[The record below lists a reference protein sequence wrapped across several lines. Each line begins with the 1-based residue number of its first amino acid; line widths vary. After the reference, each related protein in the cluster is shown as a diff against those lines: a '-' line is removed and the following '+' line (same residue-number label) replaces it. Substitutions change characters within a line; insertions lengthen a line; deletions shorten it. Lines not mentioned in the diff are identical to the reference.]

1 MIDRNLL
8 RAKIV
13 ERGYTQE
20 RLAKEM
26 GISKNTL
33 SKKINGYSSFTVSEV
48 ILICDI
54 LGIDTDAEKCQIFLN
69 KISQN

>member
-1 MIDRNLL
+1 MINGNLL

-13 ERGYTQE
+13 AKGYTQE

-33 SKKINGYSSFTVSEV
+33 SKKINGYGSFTVSEV

-54 LGIDTDAEKCQIFLN
+54 LGIYTDAEKCQIFLN
-69 KISQN
+69 AITQ